1 MEKHK
6 LSISFRRQYKH
17 IYDHLILQP
26 NRSHYVCR
34 LIDEDMNKKGQ
45 LSEEEIRR
53 VVMEELGKQGIRQ
66 LDEGFREND
75 QLDEDTVELIN
86 KLF

>member
-1 MEKHK
+1 MEQHK

-26 NRSHYVCR
+26 NRSDYVCR
-34 LIDEDMNKKGQ
+34 LIDADMNKKGQ

-53 VVMEELGKQGIRQ
+53 VVMEVLQKEGGDKIGLGIETRSN
-66 LDEGFREND
+66 LSHDD
-75 QLDEDTVELIN
+75 VDLIN
-86 KLF
+86 QLF